1 MSQDEARGVRDT
13 NLEKI
18 RARYGLIAVVGS
30 NVTITAV
37 AIFGVWQLDGDRAV
51 IVGVLSSAFTAM
63 ASLTTA
69 YLGIKAVS
77 NTAQSM
83 SKEAGRQQNA
93 ERQQSARPALED
105 GAVPADGGPGA
116 EPSETAGIPSPTT
129 PTTAP

>member
-1 MSQDEARGVRDT
+1 MSQDVVRGVRDT

-30 NVTITAV
+30 NVAITAV

-83 SKEAGRQQNA
+83 SRDSGQHQP
-93 ERQQSARPALED
+93 ARPAL
-105 GAVPADGGPGA
+105 ADEAPSAPVGGLGA
-116 EPSETAGIPSPTT
+116 EPSG
-129 PTTAP
+129 TAP